1 MMSLRNLGIFV
12 AVAESGGVSR
22 AARQLNTVQSNVTAR
37 LKDLER
43 EMDAELFHRTSTG
56 MVPTAA
62 GEVLLEHARRMQH
75 MAETAQRAVRDTAQ
89 GGGLLRIGTLET
101 TAAVRLPAIL
111 MRFYEAFPRAE
122 VRLTAGTTEALLDGV
137 LAYRHDGAF
146 VAGTVEH
153 ADLVGEAVFD
163 ERLVLVR
170 PRAAPVGP
178 VPDQPVVLMFRRGC
192 SYRAYTE
199 QWLREEGV
207 HGYRTMEFGTL
218 DGILGCIAAGLGIS
232 LLPKAVVESSS
243 YRAKLKTTALADR
256 FAAVPTYFVRR
267 RDAAGGAALEAFL
280 GCVRR
285 KPPVRN
291 AKRMTR

>member
-1 MMSLRNLGIFV
+1 M
-12 AVAESGGVSR
+12 
-22 AARQLNTVQSNVTAR
+22 Q
-37 LKDLER
+37 
-43 EMDAELFHRTSTG
+43 AELFHRTSTG

-62 GEVLLEHARRMQH
+62 GEVLLEHARRMQR
-75 MAETAQRAVRDTAQ
+75 MAETARRAVRDTVR

-111 MRFYEAFPRAE
+111 MRFYEAFPHAD
-122 VRLTAGTTEALLDGV
+122 VRLTAGTTGALLEDV
-137 LAYRHDGAF
+137 LAYRQDGAF

-153 ADLVGEAVFD
+153 PDLVGEAVFD

-170 PRAAPVGP
+170 PRAAPVSP
-178 VPDQPVVLMFRRGC
+178 TSDPPVVLMFRRGC

-207 HGYRTMEFGTL
+207 HTYRTMEFGTL
-218 DGILGCIAAGLGIS
+218 DGILGCVAAGLGFS
-232 LLPKAVVESSS
+232 LLPKAVIESSS
-243 YRAKLKTTALADR
+243 YRDKLKTEALADR
-256 FAAVPTYFVRR
+256 FAAVPTHFVRR

-285 KPPVRN
+285 KPGVSK
-291 AKRMTR
+291 AKRITR